1 MRRVLVALTA
11 AVAFWGTACT
21 KAPETKIKVYG
32 WQGENGNTTEET
44 LQADFSKW
52 KSHGLDGM
60 CYGAGQNLQKIQR
73 AAKIAHANGME
84 FHAWIPAMLQ
94 GDMDTT
100 LYAVNR
106 NGDPAY
112 KVQAYV
118 PYYKCLCPN
127 QEGTAEFL
135 TDLYGRVA
143 DIPEVDYVHLDY
155 IRYVDV
161 ILARGLWEKY
171 GLVMNEEY
179 PTADYC
185 YCDKCVADFK
195 AATGVDIRSFE
206 DPSKCKEWAQF
217 RCDVITRLVDR
228 IADTVH
234 AKGKKISAAVFP
246 GPDSYARWMVRQEW
260 NKWNVDAIFPMNYND
275 FYLEDAAWV
284 GEVTR
289 EEVNSVKGEMP
300 VYSGLF
306 ICHDWKN
313 KANIKDPEGHG
324 LLPSEIEE
332 AVRGSMEAGAAGVSL
347 FTPGDMTDEHWKAF
361 DKAIHQTYNVKK

>member
-1 MRRVLVALTA
+1 MKKVFLALA
-11 AVAFWGTACT
+11 AVALLATACN
-21 KAPETKIKVYG
+21 KAPEAKIKVYG
-32 WQGENGNTTEET
+32 WQGEGGNTTEET

-60 CYGAGQNLQKIQR
+60 CYNAGHDLQKIQR
-73 AAKIAHANGME
+73 AAKVAHANGME
-84 FHAWIPAMLQ
+84 YHAWIPAMLQ
-94 GDMDTT
+94 GGMDST

-106 NGDPAY
+106 KGEPAY
-112 KVQAYV
+112 EVQAYV

-127 QEGTAEFL
+127 HEGTAEFL
-135 TDLYGRVA
+135 TDLYGKVA

-161 ILARGLWEKY
+161 ILAKGLWEKY

-195 AATGVDIRSFE
+195 AATGIDIKSVE

-217 RCDVITRLVDR
+217 RCDLITKLVDR

-234 AKGKKISAAVFP
+234 AKGKKVSAAVFP
-246 GPDSYARWMVRQEW
+246 GPDSHAKWMVRQEW
-260 NKWNVDAIFPMNYND
+260 NKWNIDAFFPMNYND

-284 GEVTR
+284 GEVTK
-289 EEVNSVKGEMP
+289 EEVNSMNGEKP
-300 VYSGLF
+300 VFSGLF
-306 ICHDWKN
+306 ICHDWQN

-324 LLPSEIEE
+324 LIPSEIEE
-332 AVRGSMEAGAAGVSL
+332 AVRGSMESGAAGVAL
-347 FTPGDMTDEHWKAF
+347 FTPGNMTDEHWKAF
-361 DKAIHQTYNVKK
+361 DKAIHQTYTVKK